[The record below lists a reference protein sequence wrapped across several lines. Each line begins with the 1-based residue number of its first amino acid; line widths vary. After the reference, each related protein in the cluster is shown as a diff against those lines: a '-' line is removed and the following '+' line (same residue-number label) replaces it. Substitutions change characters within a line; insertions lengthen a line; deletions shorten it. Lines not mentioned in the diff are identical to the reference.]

1 MSKLKVTIKDVRNL
15 QRAYTYWESNQERL
29 QVVEDSQTAEESRNN
44 VRSMKKTFEKVQ
56 DVLIEKLEQQDK

>member
-29 QVVEDSQTAEESRNN
+29 QVVEDCQTAEESRNN

-56 DVLIEKLEQQDK
+56 DVLIEKLKQQDK

>member
-29 QVVEDSQTAEESRNN
+29 QVVEDCQTAEESRNN

>member
-29 QVVEDSQTAEESRNN
+29 QVVEDCQTAEESRKN